1 MLKAFMANK
10 EQAIMALFR
19 LQNMGINEDQILN
32 KDQRYNGHRTIPFRK
47 KYRGFTLL

>member
-1 MLKAFMANK
+1 MANK
-10 EQAIMALFR
+10 EQAALFR
-19 LQNMGINEDQILN
+19 LQRMGINEDQILN